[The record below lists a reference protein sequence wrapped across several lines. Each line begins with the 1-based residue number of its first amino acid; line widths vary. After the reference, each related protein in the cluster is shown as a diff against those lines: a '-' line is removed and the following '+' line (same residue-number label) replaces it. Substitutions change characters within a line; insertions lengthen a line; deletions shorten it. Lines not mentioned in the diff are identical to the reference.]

1 MPHLTLE
8 YTDNLTDVNV
18 RDALNRLNLSLI
30 ESGLFD
36 EVDIKSRAIP
46 LSIFQ
51 VGAASEARAFV
62 HVRLSIL
69 KGRTLEVQQALS
81 QRLLNELNR
90 IFVGYHAAHLQLCV
104 EITEIATE
112 SYAKAVINP
121 HLR

>member
-8 YTDNLTDVNV
+8 YTDNLIDADV
-18 RDALNRLNLSLI
+18 RDALSSLNLSLV

-46 LSIFQ
+46 LAIFQ
-51 VGAASEARAFV
+51 VGAVLDARAFV
-62 HVRLSIL
+62 HVTLSIL

-81 QRLLNELNR
+81 QRLLRELSR
-90 IFVGYHAAHLQLCV
+90 IFVGYRAAHLQLCV
-104 EITEIATE
+104 EITEIAAE